1 MFSVSYILPTRRR
14 HLYQLSTLYAAFTM
28 KMATLRERMFIYKQ
42 CDDNS
47 TESSFDCTP
56 TELIDSMDEDAELF
70 SRLLKETK
78 DVNARDCKGRT
89 LLHIAASRGR
99 DDIMRILI
107 ANGADVSAL
116 DHVGNTP
123 LHCCG
128 HIETIECIVSNRV
141 DVFARCVA
149 QQKNLIV
156 LDFTP
161 TRHEYPKSVYVTGKM
176 SWGHITPVRM
186 LGHLD

>member
-1 MFSVSYILPTRRR
+1 
-14 HLYQLSTLYAAFTM
+14 
-28 KMATLRERMFIYKQ
+28 MATLRERMFIYKQ
-42 CDDNS
+42 CDNNS
-47 TESSFDCTP
+47 TDNSFDCTP
-56 TELIDSMDEDAELF
+56 TELIDSMDEDAEVF

-78 DVNARDCKGRT
+78 DVNACDCKGRT

-149 QQKNLIV
+149 QQKNFIV

-161 TRHEYPKSVYVTGKM
+161 TTKPGM
-176 SWGHITPVRM
+176 NTPN
-186 LGHLD
+186 

>member
-1 MFSVSYILPTRRR
+1 
-14 HLYQLSTLYAAFTM
+14 M

-47 TESSFDCTP
+47 TDSSFDCTL
-56 TELIDSMDEDAELF
+56 TELIGSMEEDAELF

-78 DVNARDCKGRT
+78 DVNACDCKGRT

-128 HIETIECIVSNRV
+128 HFETIECIVSNRV

-149 QQKNLIV
+149 QQYSLIV
-156 LDFTP
+156 FDFTHQAPIETIP
-161 TRHEYPKSVYVTGKM
+161 TSTQLAQLLIY
-176 SWGHITPVRM
+176 
-186 LGHLD
+186 